1 MTVAVYCQHVLGV
14 GHFFRSLEIC
24 RALAPRPVVLIT
36 GGPPVAADLPGHV
49 REVRLPPLVMDER
62 FSELRPAEPGADLEA
77 VRRERRRLLAELFAA
92 VAPEAFVVELYPF
105 GRKAFA
111 FELEPLLAGY
121 GRRAGG
127 RGLAVCS
134 VRDVLVEKRSVAAHE
149 ERVVAALNRGFDGV
163 LVHADPRVIRLE
175 ETFGRVRDIAP
186 PVVYTGFVT
195 PRPPPGARERVR
207 AALGLGAADRLVVAS
222 AGGGSVGGSLLEAV
236 LAACGRLPRP
246 PRVVLRVFTGPFLP
260 EEDFRRLERAAVLLE
275 AQVERFR
282 RDFLSWLAAADLSVS
297 LGGYNTTMN
306 LLAAGVPALIWP
318 FPQNREQR
326 LRGERLQALGALR
339 VLADGDLDP
348 ARLAAAM
355 ASMLA
360 KPPAPPAARVDLE
373 GARATAAWIEERLRG
388 RPGRRGS

>member
-36 GGPPVAADLPGHV
+36 GGPPVAADLPAHV

-62 FSELRPAEPGADLEA
+62 FSELRPAEPGADMEA
-77 VRRERRRLLAELFAA
+77 VRRERRRRLAELFAA
-92 VAPEAFVVELYPF
+92 VVPEAFVVELYPF

-111 FELEPLLAGY
+111 FELDPLLAGY

-134 VRDVLVEKRSVAAHE
+134 VRDVLVEKRSVAAYE
-149 ERVVAALNRGFDGV
+149 ERVVATLNRSFDGV

-186 PVVYTGFVT
+186 PVVHTGFVT
-195 PRPPPGARERVR
+195 PRPPADARGRIR

-222 AGGGSVGGSLLEAV
+222 AGSGSVGGRLLEAV
-236 LAACGRLPRP
+236 LAAFGRLPRP
-246 PRVVLRVFTGPFLP
+246 PRVLLRVFTGPFLP
-260 EEDFRRLERAAVLLE
+260 EEDFRRLARAAAPE
-275 AQVERFR
+275 AHVERFR

-339 VLADGDLDP
+339 LLADDDLDP

-355 ASMLA
+355 ASVLA
-360 KPPAPPAARVDLE
+360 APPAPLAVRVDLE
-373 GARATAAWIEERLRG
+373 GARATAAWIEKRLCG
-388 RPGRRGS
+388 RPSRRGV